1 MLSTEEQEETK
12 SDVRYLIEEFKR
24 DEELGPTAVTS
35 GNLCEESVSDIY
47 RHTSKNPK
55 ILDFIVSEGAV
66 EVSESQEDEI
76 EKYMHIDAR
85 HIKLKDLL
93 DWWKNQEKE
102 FKHLSIA
109 RHVLCVP
116 ATSASSERTFSAAG
130 LVVHERRTSLSS
142 ESVDSIL
149 FLHNCMQ

>member
-1 MLSTEEQEETK
+1 VLVSDTHELAELKKKHARVILNEKFTTRKLHRVATFLWPNFRQLRMLSTEEQEETK

-66 EVSESQEDEI
+66 EVSESQRKGI
-76 EKYMHIDAR
+76 QTP
-85 HIKLKDLL
+85 IKNCQTCTLCTCHQCKQR
-93 DWWKNQEKE
+93 KN
-102 FKHLSIA
+102 F
-109 RHVLCVP
+109 
-116 ATSASSERTFSAAG
+116 
-130 LVVHERRTSLSS
+130 
-142 ESVDSIL
+142 
-149 FLHNCMQ
+149 